1 MEKKDTKYKPYLI
14 FVSFFVNLLILVPS
28 VYMIQIYDRVMATQN
43 IGTLISITFMVIVML
58 LFYSILEF
66 CRKSYVEY
74 MEEVYNNKYLKN
86 PFNIPQSNLYEFS
99 GNVKTYVSYNIKGF
113 NLLLDIPWSVVFI
126 GIQFFFNF
134 WLGIYAIVAL
144 LILSAIVFLDFI
156 KTQNIKKD
164 ENEENMNL
172 LSKLNSYYILKSF

>member
-1 MEKKDTKYKPYLI
+1 
-14 FVSFFVNLLILVPS
+14 
-28 VYMIQIYDRVMATQN
+28 
-43 IGTLISITFMVIVML
+43 ML
-58 LFYSILEF
+58 S
-66 CRKSYVEY
+66 

-99 GNVKTYVSYNIKGF
+99 GNVKTYVGYNIKGF

-134 WLGIYAIVAL
+134 WLGICNSSS
-144 LILSAIVFLDFI
+144 LILSAIVFLGLC
-156 KTQNIKKD
+156 QNTKYIKKI

-172 LSKLNSYYILKSF
+172 LSKLNSITSLSHFRTLKMLMSLCQTNLKIISRIKKIIKLKILKKICYWFYHKIFRLFAQSQF